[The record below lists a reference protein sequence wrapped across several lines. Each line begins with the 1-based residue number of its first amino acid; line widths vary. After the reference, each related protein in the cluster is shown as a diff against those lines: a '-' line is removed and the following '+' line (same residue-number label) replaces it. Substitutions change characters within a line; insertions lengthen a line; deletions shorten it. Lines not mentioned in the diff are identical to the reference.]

1 MDTRE
6 FYLLISS
13 KLDTLLCLC
22 HPNSFASAARVN
34 YTHMQPSLIFG
45 THKFS
50 LQTQEV
56 PSGSG
61 EPQKSAL
68 ADSLTTYIFFLENNE
83 VKECQFM
90 PSIGFQQGILLLRSY
105 HKMEWDVEIG
115 WVCDWLKDHSLKV

>member
-1 MDTRE
+1 MDTGE

-13 KLDTLLCLC
+13 KRLDTLLCLC
-22 HPNSFASAARVN
+22 HPNSFASTARVN

-68 ADSLTTYIFFLENNE
+68 ADSLRLPMFSFLKTTKSKS
-83 VKECQFM
+83 VSSC
-90 PSIGFQQGILLLRSY
+90 LLLVFNKRSY
-105 HKMEWDVEIG
+105 FSDPITRWSGMLGLGGFVTG
-115 WVCDWLKDHSLKV
+115 